1 MSMNE
6 PLLDSWASFQK
17 EHRCSVDRM
26 LCRPRLRD
34 AFLDA
39 ARLATRTEDEEQ
51 LLWGVVNLR
60 KQKALPK
67 TH

>member
-1 MSMNE
+1 MNE
-6 PLLDSWASFQK
+6 PLRDTWLMFQRD
-17 EHRCSVDRM
+17 HDRCSIDRM
-26 LCRPRLRD
+26 LCRPRLRN

>member
-1 MSMNE
+1 MNE

-26 LCRPRLRD
+26 LCRPSLRN

-39 ARLATRTEDEEQ
+39 ARLATRLEDEKQ

-60 KQKALPK
+60 KRKSLPK